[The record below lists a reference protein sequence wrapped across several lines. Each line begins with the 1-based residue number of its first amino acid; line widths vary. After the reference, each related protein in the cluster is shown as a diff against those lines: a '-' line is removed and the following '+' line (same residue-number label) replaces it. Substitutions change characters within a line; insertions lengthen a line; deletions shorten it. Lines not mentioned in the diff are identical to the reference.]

1 MKKKGFII
9 IFTIFCLG
17 IFAILNRYD
26 TNFIVFVILENYD
39 AIICKIGTYIIKVL
53 YKIECP

>member
-9 IFTIFCLG
+9 IFIIFCLG

-39 AIICKIGTYIIKVL
+39 AIIYKIGNYIIKVL
-53 YKIECP
+53 NRIECP

>member
-26 TNFIVFVILENYD
+26 TNFIVFVTLQNFD
-39 AIICKIGTYIIKVL
+39 AIVRKTGNYIIKVL
-53 YKIECP
+53 DRIECP